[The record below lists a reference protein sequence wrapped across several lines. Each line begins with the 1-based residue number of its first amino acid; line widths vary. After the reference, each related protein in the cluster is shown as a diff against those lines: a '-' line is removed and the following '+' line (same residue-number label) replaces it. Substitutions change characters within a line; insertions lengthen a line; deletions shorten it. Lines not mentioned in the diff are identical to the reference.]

1 MSVMHET
8 QMAPRSSLISHT
20 TRKPEIGLCLF
31 VLCTLLFAEFVFPMA
46 VSAAPRQTIPKIAV
60 DNADI
65 SSPQTTLASLLRLT
79 NAFHELVY
87 EDGFTRE
94 NQGRL
99 RNIYRQVE
107 KLFDLREVPPK
118 YRRHMRWSKTNMSPL
133 ALVSRRVTGADQQ

>member
-8 QMAPRSSLISHT
+8 QTALRSAFISYT

-31 VLCTLLFAEFVFPMA
+31 VLCTLLFAEFVFPLA

-87 EDGFTRE
+87 EDGITLEF
-94 NQGRL
+94 NH
-99 RNIYRQVE
+99 QV
-107 KLFDLREVPPK
+107 KLQITKRFNAEGIVFALPSQTMYLAGD
-118 YRRHMRWSKTNMSPL
+118 SKRSFKL
-133 ALVSRRVTGADQQ
+133 G